1 MFVIGIAGGSG
12 SGKSTLVDQLVR
24 GDGGGAVAVLRH
36 DAYYR
41 NRADMPEA
49 VRATDNWDHPDALDT
64 GLFVAHI
71 DTLRAGQPVTCPVY
85 DFTTH
90 TRSPATV
97 RIDPRPV
104 LLVEGLLLFAVP
116 AVRERIDLRVFVDT
130 PADLR
135 LARRVA
141 RDVAERGRTAQ
152 SVVEQYLRTVRPM
165 HHRYV
170 QPSRRHAHVQ
180 VPWVDYNPRAVSLLA
195 AQIAAHVPD
204 DPDLAGKAV

>member
-12 SGKSTLVDQLVR
+12 SGKSTLVDQLLH
-24 GDGGGAVAVLRH
+24 GKDAAHVALLRH

-41 NRADMPEA
+41 NRTDMPEA
-49 VRATDNWDHPDALDT
+49 VRAAENWDHPAALDT
-64 GLFVAHI
+64 ALFVAHI
-71 DTLRAGQPVTCPVY
+71 DALRVGRPVACPAY

-90 TRSPATV
+90 SRSPATV
-97 RIDPRPV
+97 LVDPRPV

-170 QPSRRHAHVQ
+170 QPSRRHAHVR
-180 VPWVDYNPRAVSLLA
+180 VPWVDHNPRAVSLLA

-204 DPDLAGKAV
+204 DPDLTGKAV